1 MGTYFHRRS
10 WVTWRWTGPL
20 VKGARRV
27 WADKS
32 SKLKDLTRNVTAA
45 FNWSNSRRVCSAPEH
60 GYCHLQVVIRW
71 NVDERNEKCTLK
83 AFMKTL
89 SKVFKLD
96 LSWRSATNRPR
107 TRDDYRNRFGV
118 NLRPK
123 PFPRFAGCLK
133 PLVVEI
139 SARESI
145 KESMSSNDGIPPN

>member
-71 NVDERNEKCTLK
+71 NVERNEKCTLK
-83 AFMKTL
+83 VFMKFYQK
-89 SKVFKLD
+89 SF
-96 LSWRSATNRPR
+96 
-107 TRDDYRNRFGV
+107 
-118 NLRPK
+118 NLIWVQLLNGHEQETTTETGLAWIYGQNPSHDS
-123 PFPRFAGCLK
+123 PAVWSP
-133 PLVVEI
+133 
-139 SARESI
+139 S
-145 KESMSSNDGIPPN
+145 